1 MCMGF
6 YKAEIK
12 DTEEEEEEEELN
24 LPDDHEVVVVV
35 FRKMQ
40 FEAVQL

>member
-1 MCMGF
+1 MGF

-12 DTEEEEEEEELN
+12 DTEEEEELN
-24 LPDDHEVVVVV
+24 LPEDHEAVVVV